1 MTNKEIDDTIKTL
14 TEMIDIYKRKLDI
27 IHKQRRIELV
37 TEYRLQ
43 TRINGAS
50 LLIEDLKDLKEIK
63 KSEELSETIDM
74 LIKIFVG
81 AGDSYSSWG
90 TKVDMASQVIKETKK

>member
-27 IHKQRRIELV
+27 IHKQRRIELM

-63 KSEELSETIDM
+63 FIL
-74 LIKIFVG
+74 
-81 AGDSYSSWG
+81 
-90 TKVDMASQVIKETKK
+90 KETEK